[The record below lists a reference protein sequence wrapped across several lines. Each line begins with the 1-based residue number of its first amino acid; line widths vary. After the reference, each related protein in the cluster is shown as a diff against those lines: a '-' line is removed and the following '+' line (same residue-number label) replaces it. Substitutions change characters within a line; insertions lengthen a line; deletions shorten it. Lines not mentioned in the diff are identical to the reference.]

1 VLAWKNTGIII
12 RKLIK
17 DSDKMKPDNQSGSK
31 RTNFRWV
38 IVDLLFYSTT
48 IVYFDRV
55 ILGILAPFITD
66 EIGWSEQEYGYVVF
80 AFQLTYAIGPL
91 FIGYIIDRLGTRW
104 GFSLAVIVWSL
115 ASLSHVAARGWMG
128 FAIARLGLGIGQSA
142 NFPASIKTIAEW
154 FPQKERAYA
163 TGVFNGGSN
172 IGQVIAPLLIPVVIY
187 FFTSWQYVFVVS
199 LIMSAVWLVL
209 WLILFETPQKSR
221 FVNSAEREY
230 IFIDS
235 GDLESVKVPWKNLVK
250 YRQTWVVALGKMFAD
265 PVWYFYLFWGA
276 KFLNARFGIE
286 LKGLALP
293 LVIIYIVAWGGGMA
307 GGAISSA
314 LLNKGK
320 SANFSR
326 KITMLG
332 TALLVLPVMLV
343 PFIDSLTVCV
353 GLIALAAA
361 AHNSWSANIFTV
373 ASDLFPKKIVGSVI
387 GFSTTV
393 GSFAGMGTAL
403 LIGWVLN
410 ESGVDGYVFPFVI
423 AAFGYLTGL
432 LVIHLISPKMEPVS
446 IKNN

>member
-1 VLAWKNTGIII
+1 MPK
-12 RKLIK
+12 
-17 DSDKMKPDNQSGSK
+17 SNQK
-31 RTNFRWV
+31 TNFRWV
-38 IVDLLFYSTT
+38 IVALLFYSTT

-55 ILGILAPFITD
+55 ILGILAPFISE

-91 FIGYIIDRLGTRW
+91 FIGYVIDRLGTRL

-115 ASLSHVAARGWMG
+115 ASLSHVAARNWLG
-128 FAIARLGLGIGQSA
+128 FAIVRLGLGIGQSA
-142 NFPASIKTIAEW
+142 NFPASIKTVAEW

-172 IGQVIAPLLIPVVIY
+172 IGQVIAPLLIPVVLY
-187 FFTSWQYVFVVS
+187 FFGSWQYVFVLS
-199 LIMSAVWLVL
+199 LVLSAIWLIL
-209 WLILFETPQKSR
+209 WLILFKSPEKSR
-221 FVNSAEREY
+221 YVNSAEREY
-230 IFIDS
+230 IISDS
-235 GDLESVKVPWKNLVK
+235 DNLESVKVPWAKLIK
-250 YRQTWVVALGKMFAD
+250 YRQTWVVALGKLFAD

-276 KFLNARFGIE
+276 KFLNARFGVE

-293 LVIIYIVAWGGGMA
+293 LIIIYVVAWSGGIA
-307 GGAISSA
+307 GGAVSSFF
-314 LLNKGK
+314 LKKGK
-320 SANFSR
+320 STNFSR
-326 KITMLG
+326 KMTMLG

-343 PFIDSLTVCV
+343 PFIDSLPLCV

-393 GSFAGMGTAL
+393 SSFAGMGTAL

-410 ESGVDGYVFPFVI
+410 ESGVDGYIFPFVI

-432 LVIHLISPKMEPVS
+432 LVIHLISPRLKPVS
-446 IKNN
+446 VPSVSDYCVGK

>member
-1 VLAWKNTGIII
+1 MKLKNQ
-12 RKLIK
+12 L
-17 DSDKMKPDNQSGSK
+17 PSGAK
-31 RTNFRWV
+31 KTNFRWV
-38 IVDLLFYSTT
+38 IVALLFYSTT

-55 ILGILAPFITD
+55 ILGILAPFITE

-91 FIGYIIDRLGTRW
+91 FIGYVIDRLGTRR
-104 GFSLAVIVWSL
+104 GLALAVVVWSL
-115 ASLSHVAARGWMG
+115 ASLSHAAARSWIG

-142 NFPASIKTIAEW
+142 NFPASIKTVAEW

-172 IGQVIAPLLIPVVIY
+172 IGQVVAPLLIPVVLY
-187 FFTSWQYVFVVS
+187 FFVSWQYVFVLS
-199 LIMSAVWLVL
+199 LILSATWLIL
-209 WLILFETPQKSR
+209 WLILFKPPQESR
-221 FVNSAEREY
+221 FVNDAEREY
-230 IFIDS
+230 IKSDS
-235 GDLESVKVPWKNLVK
+235 DDLEKAKVPWKELAK
-250 YRQTWVVALGKMFAD
+250 HRQTWAVALGKLFAD

-276 KFLNARFGIE
+276 KFLNARFGVE

-293 LVIIYIVAWGGGMA
+293 LIIIYMVAWAGGMA
-307 GGAISSA
+307 GGAVSSS
-314 LLNKGK
+314 LLKKGK
-320 SANFSR
+320 SVNFAR

-332 TALLVLPVMLV
+332 TALLVLPVMTV
-343 PFIDSLTVCV
+343 PFIDSLPVCV

-393 GSFAGMGTAL
+393 SSIAGMGTAL
-403 LIGWVLN
+403 LIGWALN

-423 AAFGYLTGL
+423 AAFGYLAGL
-432 LVIHLISPKMEPVS
+432 LVIHLVSPKMQPVS
-446 IKNN
+446 GIGMKNEE

>member
-1 VLAWKNTGIII
+1 
-12 RKLIK
+12 
-17 DSDKMKPDNQSGSK
+17 
-31 RTNFRWV
+31 
-38 IVDLLFYSTT
+38 LLFYSTT

-55 ILGILAPFITD
+55 ILGILAPYITE

-91 FIGYIIDRLGTRW
+91 FIGYVIDRLGTRW
-104 GFSLAVIVWSL
+104 GFTLAVILWSV
-115 ASLSHVAARGWMG
+115 ASLSHSVARSWVG

-172 IGQVIAPLLIPVVIY
+172 IGQVVAPLLIPVVLY
-187 FFTSWQYVFVVS
+187 FFVSWQYVFVVS
-199 LIMSAVWLVL
+199 VFFSATWLAL
-209 WLILFETPQKSR
+209 WLIFFKSPNESR
-221 FVNSAEREY
+221 FVNSAERDY
-230 IFIDS
+230 INSDP
-235 GDLESVKVPWKNLVK
+235 GDMEKVKVPWKKLVR
-250 YRQTWVVALGKMFAD
+250 YRQTWVVALGKLFAD

-293 LVIIYIVAWGGGMA
+293 LVIIYIVAWSGGMA
-307 GGAISSA
+307 GGAISSY
-314 LLNKGK
+314 LLKKGK
-320 SANFSR
+320 SANFAR

-343 PFIDSLTVCV
+343 PFVDSLPVCV
-353 GLIALAAA
+353 ALIALAAA

-373 ASDLFPKKIVGSVI
+373 ASDLFPKNVIGSVI

-393 GSFAGMGTAL
+393 SSIAGMGTAL
-403 LIGWVLN
+403 LIGYVLN
-410 ESGVDGYVFPFVI
+410 ESGTKGYVFPFVI
-423 AAFGYLTGL
+423 AAFGYLVGL
-432 LVIHLISPKMEPVS
+432 FIIHLISPGFKPVHLEQ
-446 IKNN
+446 KNL